1 MESCDMPEPTKFEVK
16 FIGLSISAEGALGIV
31 AAVVVFFGAIA
42 FYKYL

>member
-1 MESCDMPEPTKFEVK
+1 MPEPTKFEVK